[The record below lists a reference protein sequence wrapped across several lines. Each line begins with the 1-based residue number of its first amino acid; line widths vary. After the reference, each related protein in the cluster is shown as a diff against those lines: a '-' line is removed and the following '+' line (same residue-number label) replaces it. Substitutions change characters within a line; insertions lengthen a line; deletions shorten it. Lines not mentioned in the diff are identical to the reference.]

1 MINTFGDRPV
11 GHHDPGYA
19 QSESIEPT
27 GKTIVQENQT
37 NSHLENVYPDSEES
51 LLRLHKAG
59 WTVTCTIIQ
68 TAERPIWIVSGYN
81 GENQVL
87 TASPSRDRAWW
98 EACLQ
103 ARSVAMLGQFPVPK
117 SFS

>member
-1 MINTFGDRPV
+1 M
-11 GHHDPGYA
+11 
-19 QSESIEPT
+19 SENS
-27 GKTIVQENQT
+27 T
-37 NSHLENVYPDSEES
+37 NPRIDDVYPDCEES

-59 WTVTCTIIQ
+59 WTVTCTHFQ
-68 TAERPIWIVSGYN
+68 GNDGPIWIVSGYN

-103 ARSVAMLGQFPVPK
+103 ARSVGMLGRFPIPK
-117 SFS
+117 SCF